1 MSFAPLRLSSGN
13 GGGMNVMCGPSS
25 PAEDSK
31 GDVAVDERRVAT
43 FEDED
48 ECAARRS
55 ADGKR
60 AARRIVCAEDVS
72 EG

>member
-1 MSFAPLRLSSGN
+1 
-13 GGGMNVMCGPSS
+13 MCGPSS

-60 AARRIVCAEDVS
+60 AARRMVCGERT
-72 EG
+72 